1 MQKVPEI
8 QFSEFYLEITGA
20 ILTLLLG
27 LWIKDTISSFLGGM
41 KFRFNPHFKE
51 GDKVVLDGEQAMI
64 VKIGWTQSVFG
75 IYGKDGYT
83 WRCIPNTRI
92 DYIKL
97 EKIVDADLHP
107 DTKEERA
114 QKLLDLMKV
123 DK

>member
-41 KFRFNPHFKE
+41 KFKMNPHFKE
-51 GDKVVLDGEQAMI
+51 GDKVILDDQQAMI
-64 VKIGWTQSVFG
+64 VKIGWSQSVFG
-75 IYGKDGYT
+75 VYGKDGYT
-83 WRCIPNTRI
+83 WRFIPNKRI
-92 DYIKL
+92 DFVKL

-114 QKLLDLMKV
+114 QKLLDTMEFK
-123 DK
+123 K